1 MSQIL
6 SVLLWNACLAAGLAV
21 VVFLAQRI
29 WRLRFHPNLWHAL
42 WLLVLLKLATP
53 PIFSVPVSVE
63 SIRTERYQ
71 NDHLVSTLPLAGQT
85 LSFKGE
91 GDATLLTK
99 MTDTILTPR
108 FAVATSAFGTVAL
121 LLLSLSRVRQIG
133 RLVRHAEPAPQ
144 WMQDAAVTAARQL
157 DLRRVPLI
165 RTVGGILAPF
175 LWAAPRGPVV
185 VMPGWLVEGLEPDSV
200 RLIIKHELAHYARR
214 DHWTNS
220 FAMIIGA
227 LFWWN
232 PVVWWARR
240 ELRVLQE
247 SCCDV
252 MVLADDTSQRHRY
265 AEALLKTIDFV
276 ASDDAALPSP
286 ATAFASCATFKRRI
300 EMIVSETQ
308 NRVHSRRLQACVL
321 LCAMVVLPIGV
332 TYAQD
337 YEAVGKRLRAA
348 VEAGELTGGQARV
361 MLGALKKADG
371 DKKDQGSDRA
381 KAYLANVKKE
391 LGAAV
396 EAGEIS
402 KEDAIKRYQGA
413 EKAIKARMAR
423 ARGERSIT
431 VEEYKSA
438 EAKMRKMVEDGTAK
452 PEDVERRLIEMRKM
466 MAGQGERKRG
476 ERSITV
482 EEYRSAE
489 AKMRKMVE
497 DGTAKPED
505 VERRLIEMRKMMA
518 GQGER

>member
-1 MSQIL
+1 
-6 SVLLWNACLAAGLAV
+6 
-21 VVFLAQRI
+21 
-29 WRLRFHPNLWHAL
+29 
-42 WLLVLLKLATP
+42 
-53 PIFSVPVSVE
+53 
-63 SIRTERYQ
+63 
-71 NDHLVSTLPLAGQT
+71 
-85 LSFKGE
+85 
-91 GDATLLTK
+91 
-99 MTDTILTPR
+99 
-108 FAVATSAFGTVAL
+108 
-121 LLLSLSRVRQIG
+121 
-133 RLVRHAEPAPQ
+133 
-144 WMQDAAVTAARQL
+144 
-157 DLRRVPLI
+157 
-165 RTVGGILAPF
+165 
-175 LWAAPRGPVV
+175 
-185 VMPGWLVEGLEPDSV
+185 MPGRLVEGLEPDSV

-265 AEALLKTIDFV
+265 AEAILKTIDFV

-466 MAGQGERKRG
+466 MAGQGER
-476 ERSITV
+476 TP
-482 EEYRSAE
+482 
-489 AKMRKMVE
+489 
-497 DGTAKPED
+497 TKPNTYNATPTKPNTYNATQ
-505 VERRLIEMRKMMA
+505 RR
-518 GQGER
+518 